1 MPDKYYKGVLAIVE
15 EIWKPPRD
23 LTFFE
28 ALQLVR
34 NIFEPRPHSGR
45 NILQVTGSKWG
56 YKIFKQAKKK
66 MPIYK
71 ESKKKHAE

>member
-1 MPDKYYKGVLAIVE
+1 MHFIAMPEKYYKGVLAIVE

-28 ALQLVR
+28 ALQLVP

-45 NILQVTGSKWG
+45 NILQVTGSR
-56 YKIFKQAKKK
+56 
-66 MPIYK
+66 
-71 ESKKKHAE
+71 